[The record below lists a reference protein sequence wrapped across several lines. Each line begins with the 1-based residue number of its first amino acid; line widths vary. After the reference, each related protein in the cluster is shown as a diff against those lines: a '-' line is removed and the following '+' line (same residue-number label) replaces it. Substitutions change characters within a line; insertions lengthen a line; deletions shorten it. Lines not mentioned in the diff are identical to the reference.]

1 MEYQLQEEREAVR
14 SGQSGMVVLRE
25 QVAAAEERLGREM
38 DLRQS
43 AELQRREAELVARGN
58 LVASQQLQ
66 ERLAETTA
74 QLHAE
79 REAKTVEVYI
89 TDYGNLKYSNM
100 NGQLGEI

>member
-25 QVAAAEERLGREM
+25 QVAAAEERLGGEM

-43 AELQRREAELVARGN
+43 AELQRREAELAARGN

-79 REAKTVEVYI
+79 REAKTVQVYI
-89 TDYGNLKYSNM
+89 HN
-100 NGQLGEI
+100 